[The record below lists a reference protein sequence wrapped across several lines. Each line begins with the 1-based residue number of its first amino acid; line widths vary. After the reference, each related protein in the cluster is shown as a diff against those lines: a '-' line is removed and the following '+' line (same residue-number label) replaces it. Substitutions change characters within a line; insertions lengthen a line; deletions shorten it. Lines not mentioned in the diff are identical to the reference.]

1 MSFYWKNICKQKTAP
16 ESEKVDPA
24 LFLFPFKVQVCML
37 YLPSW
42 QSFHYFLDFITEQFI
57 QHLSILQIVMHS
69 FDFAK
74 SLKFS

>member
-1 MSFYWKNICKQKTAP
+1 
-16 ESEKVDPA
+16 
-24 LFLFPFKVQVCML
+24 ML

-74 SLKFS
+74 ILKVFLTRHEQLKGQWKFYSGLCILKLS